1 MLLIGAILLSLFV
14 LPAPWDAVVVVCGAI
29 GEVIETSFGIWY
41 TRRRRALAGA
51 EAMIGSE
58 ARVVERCDPRGR
70 VSYRGE
76 LWEAHCVDGAEPG
89 ERVRIEAIE
98 GLTLQV
104 ARLLPGLEREATDL
118 SAGRSG

>member
-1 MLLIGAILLSLFV
+1 MLLIGAILIGLFV
-14 LPAPWDAVVVVCGAI
+14 LPSPWNAVIVVCGAV

-70 VSYRGE
+70 VSYKGE
-76 LWEAHCVDGAEPG
+76 LWDAQCADGAAPDDL
-89 ERVRIEAIE
+89 VRIDAIE
-98 GLTLQV
+98 GLTLVVSRVPAAQ
-104 ARLLPGLEREATDL
+104 AAPAT
-118 SAGRSG
+118 RS

>member
-1 MLLIGAILLSLFV
+1 MLLIGAILLSLFIV
-14 LPAPWDAVVVVCGAI
+14 PAPWDAVVVALGAI
-29 GEVIETSFGIWY
+29 GEVIETSFGIRY

-70 VSYRGE
+70 VSYKGE
-76 LWEAHCVDGAEPG
+76 LWDAHCADGAEPG

-98 GLTLQV
+98 GLTLV
-104 ARLLPGLEREATDL
+104 VSRLVPVQAPAAAGSEA
-118 SAGRSG
+118 GWP